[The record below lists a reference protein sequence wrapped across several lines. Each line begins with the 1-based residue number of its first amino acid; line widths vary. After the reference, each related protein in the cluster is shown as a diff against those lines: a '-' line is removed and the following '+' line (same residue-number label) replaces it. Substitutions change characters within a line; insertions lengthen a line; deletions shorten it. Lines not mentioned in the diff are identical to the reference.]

1 MKNSLY
7 ICNANT
13 TQRVVGHTDN
23 TAISVFPCG
32 ISAPRRCV
40 VFAKLT
46 KEIRSLFV
54 HKRTTCYTMR
64 TPNKQATTAKNS
76 NRYAFY
82 FKAQAIYFG
91 WLKITKTF
99 DKKADAVAWYD
110 NHQQGW
116 RYRHAVAV
124 VWQGAHRDIPARFLK
139 SALCGGESWRLAA
152 QHSLNSQA
160 DCDAV
165 INSNMYEYAR

>member
-1 MKNSLY
+1 MKKSAY

-76 NRYAFY
+76 NLSQKTITTLIVLGTLVIGTLLLIFAPEILLAFGK
-82 FKAQAIYFG
+82 FLG
-91 WLKITKTF
+91 C
-99 DKKADAVAWYD
+99 VALT
-110 NHQQGW
+110 
-116 RYRHAVAV
+116 AMAV
-124 VWQGAHRDIPARFLK
+124 VPML
-139 SALCGGESWRLAA
+139 
-152 QHSLNSQA
+152 HSLTYKP
-160 DCDAV
+160 
-165 INSNMYEYAR
+165 YEKR